1 MDMNKPNN
9 HQTPKKRLSNGM
21 LFFLTWVVGI
31 LTFAVGAGW
40 LIYDYQTNAEVSYF
54 AIPLIMC
61 VPVIAA
67 VTFRSLFD

>member
-1 MDMNKPNN
+1 MIMDNQNN
-9 HQTPKKRLSNGM
+9 NQIPKKRLTNGM
-21 LFFLTWVVGI
+21 LLFLTWIVGI
-31 LTFAVGAGW
+31 ATFALGVGW